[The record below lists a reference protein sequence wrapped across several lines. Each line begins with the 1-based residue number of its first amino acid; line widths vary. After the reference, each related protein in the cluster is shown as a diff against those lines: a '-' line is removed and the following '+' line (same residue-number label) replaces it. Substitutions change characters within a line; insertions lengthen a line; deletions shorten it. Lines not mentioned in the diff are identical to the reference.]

1 MCSII
6 GYSGKEIASPI
17 LVKGLKR
24 MEYRGY
30 DSVGV
35 ATESENQIK
44 LKKGIGK
51 VNEVNS
57 KIQLDTLP
65 GNVGIGHTR
74 WATHGKV
81 TDFNAHPHSSNS
93 GKIAIV
99 HNGIVEN
106 FEELKKQLEGEGY
119 EFKSETDSEIIA
131 NLIQKNYELTKNVK
145 ETILKTVSEIKGHY
159 AFVAMFENGQLA
171 AARFHEPLIIGVGKE
186 NVFLSSD
193 VLGFVE
199 YTDNAIYM
207 KSRNF
212 VILNKKEF
220 EIFDFDGKNTEYEI
234 TKVSKEF
241 GDAYKGDYA
250 HFTLKEIY
258 EQPDVIL
265 KAGEKT
271 AGEIEKSIE
280 LIRHAKNI
288 YITGS
293 GTSYNSSL
301 IAKQILSKYAKIKSE
316 PIISSELQFS
326 PDIVEEGSILIA
338 ISQSGESADVLEAVR
353 IAKKANCKIIAIVNL
368 LTSSL
373 ARKADVVIGM
383 NCGPEIGVAATKSFT
398 AQLVILYKMV
408 QKLSN
413 DNITINFEKFSES
426 ILKILENPIKIQE
439 IAKKLKDVSDI
450 YILGRGIN
458 FPIAI
463 ESALKLKE
471 LTYIHAEGI
480 AGGELKH
487 GPLAL
492 MDSDVFVIIINPND
506 STYSDTLT
514 SAREIKARGAK
525 IIGVSDIESDVYDH
539 WIEIPKIDEVLYPI
553 SEMIPIQ
560 LLSYYAAL
568 AKETDPDY
576 PRNLAKSVTVK

>member
-6 GYSGKEIASPI
+6 GYSGNEVAAPI
-17 LVKGLKR
+17 IVKGLKR

-35 ATESENQIK
+35 ATESNNQIE

-65 GNVGIGHTR
+65 GKTGIGHTR

-81 TDFNAHPHSSNS
+81 TEFNAHPHPSNS

-99 HNGIVEN
+99 HNGIIEN
-106 FEELKKQLEGEGY
+106 FEELKKQLENEGY
-119 EFKSETDSEIIA
+119 NFKSETDSEIIA
-131 NLIQKNYELTKNVK
+131 NLLQKNYESTKNVK
-145 ETILKTVSEIKGHY
+145 ETILKTVSEIKGDY

-171 AARFHEPLIIGVGKE
+171 AARFHEPLIVGISQE

-193 VLGFVE
+193 VLGFIE
-199 YTDNAIYM
+199 YTDNVIYM
-207 KSRNF
+207 KNRNII
-212 VILNKKEF
+212 ILDKK
-220 EIFDFDGKNTEYEI
+220 DFQILDFNGKNTEYEI

-241 GDAYKGDYA
+241 GDVYKGDYA

-265 KAGEKT
+265 RSGEKT
-271 AGEIEKSIE
+271 IGDIEKAVDYIKN
-280 LIRHAKNI
+280 AKNI

-293 GTSYNSSL
+293 GTSYNSAL
-301 IAKQILSKYAKIKSE
+301 IAKQILSKYVKIKSE

-326 PDIVEEGSILIA
+326 PETIESDSVLIA

-353 IAKKANCKIIAIVNL
+353 IAKKLNCKIISIVNL

-373 ARKADVVIGM
+373 VRKSDITLGM

-398 AQLVILYKMV
+398 AQLTILYKIV

-413 DNITINFEKFSES
+413 NITIDFEKFAES
-426 ILKILENPIKIQE
+426 ILKIIENPVKIQK
-439 IAKKLKDVSDI
+439 IAKELKNVSDI

-458 FPIAI
+458 YPIAI

-480 AGGELKH
+480 PGGELKH

-492 MDSDVFVIIINPND
+492 MDSNVFVIIINPND
-506 STYSDTLT
+506 STYADTLT

-525 IIGVSDIESDVYDH
+525 IIGVSDIESDLYDY
-539 WIEIPKIDEVLYPI
+539 WIEIPKIKEILYPI
-553 SEMIPIQ
+553 SEIIPIQ
-560 LLSYYAAL
+560 LLSYYSAL
-568 AKETDPDY
+568 EKDTDPDY

>member
-6 GYSGKEIASPI
+6 GYSGNEVAAPI
-17 LVKGLKR
+17 IVKGLKR

-35 ATESENQIK
+35 ATESNNQIE

-65 GNVGIGHTR
+65 GKTGIGHTR

-81 TDFNAHPHSSNS
+81 TEFNAHPHPSNS

-99 HNGIVEN
+99 HNGIIEN
-106 FEELKKQLEGEGY
+106 FEELKKQLENEGY
-119 EFKSETDSEIIA
+119 NFKSETDSEIIA
-131 NLIQKNYELTKNVK
+131 NLLQKNYESTKNVK
-145 ETILKTVSEIKGHY
+145 ETILKTVSEIKGDY

-171 AARFHEPLIIGVGKE
+171 AARFHEPLIVGIGQE

-193 VLGFVE
+193 VLGFIE
-199 YTDNAIYM
+199 YTDNVIYM
-207 KSRNF
+207 KNRNII
-212 VILNKKEF
+212 ILDKK
-220 EIFDFDGKNTEYEI
+220 DFQILDFNGKNTEYEI

-241 GDAYKGDYA
+241 GDVYKGDYA

-265 KAGEKT
+265 KSGEKT
-271 AGEIEKSIE
+271 IGDIEKAVDYIKN
-280 LIRHAKNI
+280 AKNI

-293 GTSYNSSL
+293 GTSYNSAL
-301 IAKQILSKYAKIKSE
+301 IAKQILSKYVKIKSE

-326 PDIVEEGSILIA
+326 PEIIERDSVLIV

-353 IAKKANCKIIAIVNL
+353 IAKKLNCKIISIVNL

-373 ARKADVVIGM
+373 VRKSDITLGM

-398 AQLVILYKMV
+398 AQLTILYKIV

-413 DNITINFEKFSES
+413 NITIDFEKFAES
-426 ILKILENPIKIQE
+426 ILKIIENPVKIQK
-439 IAKKLKDVSDI
+439 IAKELKNVSDI

-458 FPIAI
+458 YPIAI

-480 AGGELKH
+480 PGGELKH

-492 MDSDVFVIIINPND
+492 MDSNVFVIIINPND
-506 STYSDTLT
+506 STYADTLT

-525 IIGVSDIESDVYDH
+525 IIGISDIESDLYDY
-539 WIEIPKIDEVLYPI
+539 WIEIPKIKEILYPI
-553 SEMIPIQ
+553 SEIIPIQ
-560 LLSYYAAL
+560 LLSYYSAL
-568 AKETDPDY
+568 EKDTDPDY

>member
-1 MCSII
+1 
-6 GYSGKEIASPI
+6 
-17 LVKGLKR
+17 

-35 ATESENQIK
+35 ATKSENQIE

-81 TDFNAHPHSSNS
+81 TNFNAHPHPSNS

-106 FEELKKQLEGEGY
+106 FEELKKQLEDEGY
-119 EFKSETDSEIIA
+119 EFKSETDSEVIA
-131 NLIQKNYELTKNVK
+131 NLIQKNYELTKDVK

-171 AARFHEPLIIGVGKE
+171 AARFHEPLIIGVGKN

-212 VILNKKEF
+212 VILDKNEF
-220 EIFDFDGKNTEYEI
+220 KIFDFNGKNTEYEI

-271 AGEIEKSIE
+271 SDAIEKAVN
-280 LIRHAKNI
+280 LMRDAKNI

-293 GTSYNSSL
+293 GTSYNSAL

-326 PDIVEEGSILIA
+326 PDIVEENSVLIA

-353 IAKKANCKIIAIVNL
+353 IAKKLNCKIISIVNL

-398 AQLVILYKMV
+398 AQLVILYKLV

-413 DNITINFEKFSES
+413 NSITINFEKFSES

-439 IAKKLKDVSDI
+439 IAKKLKDISDI

-492 MDSDVFVIIINPND
+492 MDSDVYVIIINPND

-525 IIGVSDIESDVYDH
+525 IIGISDIESDVYDH
-539 WIEIPKIDEVLYPI
+539 WIEIPKLDEVLYPI
-553 SEMIPIQ
+553 SEIVPIQ

-568 AKETDPDY
+568 TKETDPDY

>member
-6 GYSGKEIASPI
+6 GYSGNEVAAPI
-17 LVKGLKR
+17 IVKGLKR

-35 ATESENQIK
+35 ATESNNQIE

-65 GNVGIGHTR
+65 GKTGIGHTR

-81 TDFNAHPHSSNS
+81 TEFNAHPHPSNS

-99 HNGIVEN
+99 HNGIIEN
-106 FEELKKQLEGEGY
+106 FEELKKQLENEGY
-119 EFKSETDSEIIA
+119 NFKSETDSEIIA
-131 NLIQKNYELTKNVK
+131 NLLQKNYESTKNVK
-145 ETILKTVSEIKGHY
+145 ETILKTVSEIKGDY

-171 AARFHEPLIIGVGKE
+171 AARFHEPLIVGISQE

-193 VLGFVE
+193 VLGFIE
-199 YTDNAIYM
+199 YTDNVIYM
-207 KSRNF
+207 KNRNII
-212 VILNKKEF
+212 ILDKK
-220 EIFDFDGKNTEYEI
+220 DFQILDFNGKNTEYEI

-241 GDAYKGDYA
+241 GDVYKGDYA

-265 KAGEKT
+265 RSGEKT
-271 AGEIEKSIE
+271 IGDIEKAVDYIKN
-280 LIRHAKNI
+280 AKNI

-293 GTSYNSSL
+293 GTSYNSAL
-301 IAKQILSKYAKIKSE
+301 IAKQILSKYVKIKSE

-326 PDIVEEGSILIA
+326 PEIIERDSVLIA

-353 IAKKANCKIIAIVNL
+353 IAKKLNCKIISIVNL

-373 ARKADVVIGM
+373 VRKSDITLGM

-398 AQLVILYKMV
+398 AQLTILYKIV

-413 DNITINFEKFSES
+413 NITIDFEKFAES
-426 ILKILENPIKIQE
+426 ILKIIENPVKIQK
-439 IAKKLKDVSDI
+439 IAKELKNVSDI

-458 FPIAI
+458 YPIAI

-480 AGGELKH
+480 PGGELKH

-506 STYSDTLT
+506 STYADTLT

-525 IIGVSDIESDVYDH
+525 IIGVSDIESDLYDY
-539 WIEIPKIDEVLYPI
+539 WIEIPKIKEILYPI
-553 SEMIPIQ
+553 SEIIPIQ
-560 LLSYYAAL
+560 LLSYYSAL
-568 AKETDPDY
+568 EKDTDPDY

>member
-1 MCSII
+1 
-6 GYSGKEIASPI
+6 
-17 LVKGLKR
+17 

-106 FEELKKQLEGEGY
+106 FEELKKQLEDEGY

-326 PDIVEEGSILIA
+326 PDIVEEGSVLIA

-553 SEMIPIQ
+553 SEMVPIQ

>member
-1 MCSII
+1 M
-6 GYSGKEIASPI
+6 
-17 LVKGLKR
+17 
-24 MEYRGY
+24 
-30 DSVGV
+30 
-35 ATESENQIK
+35 
-44 LKKGIGK
+44 
-51 VNEVNS
+51 
-57 KIQLDTLP
+57 
-65 GNVGIGHTR
+65 
-74 WATHGKV
+74 
-81 TDFNAHPHSSNS
+81 
-93 GKIAIV
+93 
-99 HNGIVEN
+99 
-106 FEELKKQLEGEGY
+106 
-119 EFKSETDSEIIA
+119 
-131 NLIQKNYELTKNVK
+131 
-145 ETILKTVSEIKGHY
+145 
-159 AFVAMFENGQLA
+159 AMFENGQLA

-186 NVFLSSD
+186 NIFLSSD

-271 AGEIEKSIE
+271 ASEIEKSIE
-280 LIRHAKNI
+280 FIRHAKNI

-326 PDIVEEGSILIA
+326 PDIVEEGSVLIA

-353 IAKKANCKIIAIVNL
+353 IAKRANCKIIAIVNL

-373 ARKADVVIGM
+373 ARKADVVMGM

-413 DNITINFEKFSES
+413 DSITINFEKFSES
-426 ILKILENPIKIQE
+426 ILKILENPIKIQK

-492 MDSDVFVIIINPND
+492 MDSDVYVIIINPND

>member
-106 FEELKKQLEGEGY
+106 FEELKKQLEDEGY

-271 AGEIEKSIE
+271 ASEIEKSID
-280 LIRHAKNI
+280 LIRNAKNI

-373 ARKADVVIGM
+373 ARKADVVMGM

-525 IIGVSDIESDVYDH
+525 IIGVSDIENDVYDH